1 MYAPGQ
7 KVSHGRLYVR
17 NLPKYWEAE
26 HMIHWISKELHL
38 AAPADVHMMTA
49 KGSDMSS
56 AYVHLKDQTMG
67 QMRTY
72 CEHMTGKFLCHKL
85 TVAVISQDDRLVQQ
99 GQSNQA
105 TMSQEVKAEQFSD
118 APWKKARHVASWL
131 KC

>member
-1 MYAPGQ
+1 MEIFQ
-7 KVSHGRLYVR
+7 K
-17 NLPKYWEAE
+17 NIE
-26 HMIHWISKELHL
+26 ISSNGL
-38 AAPADVHMMTA
+38 
-49 KGSDMSS
+49 
-56 AYVHLKDQTMG
+56 MG

-85 TVAVISQDDRLVQQ
+85 TVAVISQDDRLVRQ
-99 GQSNQA
+99 GQSNKA